1 MTTINTGAV
10 HHLALTVT
18 DSERSRDFYV
28 NLLGFQILAE
38 FESTR
43 ILGNG
48 SLVLAVK
55 PAPDVTRAI
64 KDDRFDENRVGLNRV
79 GLDHLS
85 LNVASL
91 TDLDERS
98 IPHGEI
104 KELGDM
110 GICVLAF
117 RDPDNIQLE
126 LSFASKQLTGQI
138 TIVTGG
144 GGFGREI
151 VSALKKPIVPESKM
165 TKNLTCVNLH

>member
-1 MTTINTGAV
+1 MNMIKTGTV

-18 DSERSRDFYV
+18 DSERSREFYV
-28 NLLGFQILAE
+28 NLLGFQVLAE
-38 FESTR
+38 FDTTR

-55 PAPDVTRAI
+55 PASDVTRAP
-64 KDDRFDENRVGLNRV
+64 KDDCFDENRI

-85 LNVASL
+85 FAVDSL
-91 TDLDERS
+91 ADLEKAVSILDEGG

-104 KELGDM
+104 EDLGDM

-126 LSFASKQLTGQI
+126 LSA
-138 TIVTGG
+138 
-144 GGFGREI
+144 
-151 VSALKKPIVPESKM
+151 P
-165 TKNLTCVNLH
+165 KN

>member
-1 MTTINTGAV
+1 MNIIRTGAV
-10 HHLALTVT
+10 HHIALTVT

-28 NLLGFQILAE
+28 KLLGFRVLAE
-38 FESTR
+38 FDTTR

-55 PAPDVTRAI
+55 PASDATRAI
-64 KDDRFDENRVGLNRV
+64 NDDCFDENRV

-85 LNVASL
+85 FSVVSL
-91 TDLDERS
+91 AELERAVLILDERS

-104 KELGDM
+104 KDLGDL

-126 LSFASKQLTGQI
+126 LSAP
-138 TIVTGG
+138 
-144 GGFGREI
+144 
-151 VSALKKPIVPESKM
+151 KK
-165 TKNLTCVNLH
+165 

>member
-1 MTTINTGAV
+1 MDMIKTGAV
-10 HHLALTVT
+10 HHLAFTVN

-28 NLLGFQILAE
+28 SLLGFQVLAE
-38 FESTR
+38 FDTTR

-55 PAPDVTRAI
+55 PASDVTRAPQ
-64 KDDRFDENRVGLNRV
+64 DDCFDENRV

-85 LNVASL
+85 FGVASFADL
-91 TDLDERS
+91 EQAVSILDERG

-104 KELGDM
+104 EDLDDM

-126 LSFASKQLTGQI
+126 LSA
-138 TIVTGG
+138 
-144 GGFGREI
+144 
-151 VSALKKPIVPESKM
+151 P
-165 TKNLTCVNLH
+165 KN